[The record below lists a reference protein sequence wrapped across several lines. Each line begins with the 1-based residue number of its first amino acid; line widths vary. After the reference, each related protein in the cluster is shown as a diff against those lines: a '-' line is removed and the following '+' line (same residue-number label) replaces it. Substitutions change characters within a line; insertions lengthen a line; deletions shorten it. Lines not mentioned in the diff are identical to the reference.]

1 MNHFKRAHYR
11 QLTTHIFYLEKF
23 SLAGRAINGTRNFT
37 VLELFIDTMLKGHLN
52 TVIRHDI
59 WIYLVV
65 WPYSEHCKSP
75 FDSSINWRGVVPC
88 LAGTLGLGYN
98 STLTVGGISK
108 YNLVIID

>member
-23 SLAGRAINGTRNFT
+23 SLAGRAINGTSRNFT

-65 WPYSEHCKSP
+65 WPPTLNIQKYREIPITALMAGCGAVLGWNTG
-75 FDSSINWRGVVPC
+75 IGV
-88 LAGTLGLGYN
+88 
-98 STLTVGGISK
+98 
-108 YNLVIID
+108 

>member
-23 SLAGRAINGTRNFT
+23 SLAGRAINGTSRNFT

-65 WPYSEHCKSP
+65 WPYSEYSKILRNP
-75 FDSSINWRGVVPC
+75 GYSSNGGVWWRAW
-88 LAGTLGLGYN
+88 LEHWDW
-98 STLTVGGISK
+98 GIIQ
-108 YNLVIID
+108 L